1 MQDDTICQII
11 LYNQLWD
18 QYLYTNYTHFIY
30 IHNIWK
36 INFQGRELHLNTN
49 SKIIDYAGWKQCID
63 VLKEKW
69 KIAEFLIEKSFISG
83 IRKYA
88 QKHSVSQFVLITP
101 VEDYVH
107 KNFIKISRQLKEE
120 GITLTFTKDEHSFFL
135 SHEDFKAQYKKP
147 PIMEYFYRFMRKREN
162 ILMTEDGK
170 PEWGEWNYDKENRKF
185 DRKHERSWSFDI
197 EKNDAWIE
205 AEKYYNFHSKFV
217 FPTNRSEALELL
229 EYFLENHLDN
239 FGRLEDAMYQDDAYV
254 HHSLLSSSINYWL
267 LTPSEVV
274 KAVEARDTAM
284 NNKEWFIRQVL
295 GWREYM
301 YHFFHSYKDTI
312 YIENFLNHTRPLPEY
327 FWKDPES
334 CPINSLRVTL
344 EQVHKENMSHHIQ
357 RLMII
362 GNFALLCNLDP
373 HELNHWFF
381 EYYTDAFEWV
391 VTPNVLGMSQFADGW
406 KLATKPYVAS
416 ANYIHKMSDYY
427 KHSDH
432 NPKEKYTDDACP
444 FNYLYW
450 CFVADNKET
459 FEKWRQQFVVKNLE
473 KIDIEKCRELKE
485 KFLKDQY

>member
-18 QYLYTNYTHFIY
+18 QYLYTDYTHFLY

-36 INFQGRELHLNTN
+36 ITFQGRELQLNTN

-69 KIAEFLIEKSFISG
+69 KIGEFLIEKSFVSG

-88 QKHSVSQFVLITP
+88 QKHGISQFVLITP

-107 KNFIKISRQLKEE
+107 KNFIKIQKQLKKEK
-120 GITLTFTKDEHSFFL
+120 INLTFTNDEQSFFL
-135 SHEDFKAQYKKP
+135 SYEDFKAQYKKP

-217 FPTNRSEALELL
+217 FPTNRLEALELL
-229 EYFLENHLDN
+229 EYFLENHLNN
-239 FGRLEDAMYQDDAYV
+239 FGRLEDAMYQDDSYV

-267 LTPSEVV
+267 LTPHEVV

-301 YHFFHSYKDTI
+301 YHFFHSYKGTI
-312 YIENFLNHTRPLPEY
+312 YTENFLNHTRPLPEY
-327 FWKDPES
+327 FWKNPEN

-427 KHSDH
+427 KHSEH

-473 KIDIEKCRELKE
+473 KVDIERCRELKE
-485 KFLKDQY
+485 KFISEQY